1 MSLLNATAVDRW
13 DAAASLAFH
22 CTLPAGAAHTA
33 GAGATSTAVI
43 ANGVSSA
50 IAAHTA
56 SAGTTDTVIT
66 GGMHFTTRESAAIA
80 AGAGAMYSTTRAGTA
95 IAAGAGVM
103 YSTPG
108 AGAVVTAR
116 AVALYSST
124 VTSAAITATA
134 VRCTPT
140 SARVL
145 QLLEELVRCPQPP
158 TQEIAAGVEKI
169 KCTTSTGASNIAKA
183 GKRTPNVP
191 PTAPS
196 CERSDDRP
204 ELFNVLLKT
213 KMKIALSSLV
223 ERCTSSVEVPS
234 HVVATTVNTTTSLS
248 TPHPLR
254 LSHLADVRYP
264 KIPTSA
270 WLTNCSTN

>member
-1 MSLLNATAVDRW
+1 MVHSESPKTPQTPVSSHESEVLDNKDVLCASLRLATAVKRE
-13 DAAASLAFH
+13 ATPQRLC
-22 CTLPAGAAHTA
+22 CTKQQLITGTPQRLWL
-33 GAGATSTAVI
+33 S
-43 ANGVSSA
+43 
-50 IAAHTA
+50 HTA

-66 GGMHFTTRESAAIA
+66 GGMYFSTGESAAIA

-103 YSTPG
+103 HSTPG
-108 AGAVVTAR
+108 TGAVVTAR

-124 VTSAAITATA
+124 VTSAAINATA

-158 TQEIAAGVEKI
+158 TQEIAAVETI
-169 KCTTSTGASNIAKA
+169 KCTTGTGASNIAKA

-191 PTAPS
+191 HTAPS

-204 ELFNVLLKT
+204 EPFNVLLKT

-223 ERCTSSVEVPS
+223 KTSNGAHRQLKSPVTSSP
-234 HVVATTVNTTTSLS
+234 
-248 TPHPLR
+248 PL
-254 LSHLADVRYP
+254 
-264 KIPTSA
+264 
-270 WLTNCSTN
+270 

>member
-1 MSLLNATAVDRW
+1 MITLQCHLTSLKCSTKSTLCTSLLRGTAVDRW
-13 DAAASLAFH
+13 DAATYLAFH
-22 CTLPAGAAHTA
+22 CTLTA
-33 GAGATSTAVI
+33 G
-43 ANGVSSA
+43 
-50 IAAHTA
+50 AAHTA
-56 SAGTTDTVIT
+56 SAGTTNTIIT
-66 GGMHFTTRESAAIA
+66 GGKYSTTGESAAIA

-103 YSTPG
+103 YSTLG
-108 AGAVVTAR
+108 AGAVV
-116 AVALYSST
+116 
-124 VTSAAITATA
+124 TATA

-158 TQEIAAGVEKI
+158 TQEIAAGVETI
-169 KCTTSTGASNIAKA
+169 NRTTSRGASNTAKT

-223 ERCTSSVEVPS
+223 KRCTSSVEVPS
-234 HVVATTVNTTTSLS
+234 HVVATTVHTTTSLS

-254 LSHLADVRYP
+254 LSHLADVRYLKFRRVLVLP
-264 KIPTSA
+264 PVPPIRRG
-270 WLTNCSTN
+270 